1 MSGEKYALLEA
12 RIRQTASLVGQ
23 LRDENQQLVEE
34 NEQLRQ
40 RVAALEKEVR
50 RGGQPDAGSGQNLD
64 ELLAQLDTLHQGE
77 PPSPTIETADTFE
90 SEPATSDPPAEEEEP
105 LGATLAEDEEP
116 RRETHAETEEPH
128 DEAPQTAEDYFQLGK
143 TYERRGQF
151 EPAVEIYQQ
160 LLEADNNNLEVAQRL
175 AFLLEKLN
183 REEEA
188 APLWDR
194 IWRMRAG
201 RSRRQRWSR

>member
-1 MSGEKYALLEA
+1 MSAEKYVLLEE

-23 LRDENQQLVEE
+23 LREENQRLMQE

-40 RVAALEKEVR
+40 HIGALEEEAR
-50 RGGQPDAGSGQNLD
+50 RGERSGSEAGPDLD
-64 ELLAQLDTLHQGE
+64 QLLAQLDTLHQAE
-77 PPSPTIETADTFE
+77 PQTPMIDAADTSKPE
-90 SEPATSDPPAEEEEP
+90 SEIHDEPTAEEEEP
-105 LGATLAEDEEP
+105 HDREDAP
-116 RRETHAETEEPH
+116 RDQE
-128 DEAPQTAEDYFQLGK
+128 PQTAEEYFQLGK

-151 EPAVEIYQQ
+151 EPAVQIYQQ
-160 LLEADNNNLEVAQRL
+160 LLEADENNLDVAQRL

-183 REEEA
+183 RDEEA

>member
-1 MSGEKYALLEA
+1 MSAEKYVLLEE

-23 LRDENQQLVEE
+23 LREE
-34 NEQLRQ
+34 NPELMQENERLRQ
-40 RVAALEKEVR
+40 HIAALEEEAR
-50 RGGQPDAGSGQNLD
+50 RGGQPGARDGARSRPVARATRHVASGGAAN
-64 ELLAQLDTLHQGE
+64 
-77 PPSPTIETADTFE
+77 ADGRRGGYKRTGVGN
-90 SEPATSDPPAEEEEP
+90 PRRAHVAEEEEP
-105 LGATLAEDEEP
+105 HDREDAPRDEE
-116 RRETHAETEEPH
+116 
-128 DEAPQTAEDYFQLGK
+128 PQTAEEYFQLGK

-151 EPAVEIYQQ
+151 EPAVQIYQQ
-160 LLEADNNNLEVAQRL
+160 LLEADNNNLDVAQRL

-183 REEEA
+183 RDEEA